1 MGRLVPR
8 QGKFSSEKDER
19 LNINAMF
26 RIVSCEMKIMIV
38 ILPENQ
44 VGQDDQL
51 KWSFHAAAYG
61 SDLMCLTKC

>member
-1 MGRLVPR
+1 
-8 QGKFSSEKDER
+8 
-19 LNINAMF
+19 MF

-38 ILPENQ
+38 MLPEYQ

>member
-19 LNINAMF
+19 LNMYAMF
-26 RIVSCEMKIMIV
+26 RIVNCEMKIMIV
-38 ILPENQ
+38 MLPEYQ

-51 KWSFHAAAYG
+51 KWSFHTAAYG
-61 SDLMCLTKC
+61 SYLMCLTKC